1 MSIQFVEVDAKKIY
15 NDIILTFQVALE
27 EVLYPGDER
36 RIFLE
41 QEAQIIVSIYNSI
54 NESAKQNLLRY
65 AKGNVLD
72 CIGEGRDVKRL
83 EEKQAIVTV
92 RFNLASEQRNE
103 IIIPKGTRV
112 TPDGVYFFE
121 TTYEAVILPGE
132 LYIDISAQATI
143 GGAICNGFS
152 PGQIKTLVD
161 TIPFISSVSNIDTS
175 AGGTDREPDDDGINV
190 WSGYRE
196 RIRLSSSVLSTAGH
210 ELGYIYHAKSAD
222 ERIEDISVTSPRDC
236 EVLITVLLKNAQ
248 IPDEDILNKVLEVCS
263 DKKVRPLTDKV
274 SVAAPTQVTYNIELT
289 YYISKEVRPVE
300 ETVIRSNIDKALRA
314 YIEWQSSKMERN
326 INPDKLRQLIL
337 NAGASRIELV
347 SPTYL
352 EVSKTEVAKLG
363 IMNVTYGGL
372 E

>member
-15 NDIILTFQVALE
+15 DDMLLTFQSALE

-41 QEAQIIVSIYNSI
+41 QEAQIIVAIYNSI

-65 AKGNVLD
+65 ARGNALD

-83 EEKQAIVTV
+83 EEKQATVTV
-92 RFNLASEQRNE
+92 RFNLPSAQSNK
-103 IIIPKGTRV
+103 IVIPKGTRV
-112 TPDGVYFFE
+112 TPDGMYFFE
-121 TTYEAVILPGE
+121 TIYEEEILPGE
-132 LYIDISAQATI
+132 LYRDISTQATI
-143 GGAICNGFS
+143 GGSICNGFS

-161 TIPFISSVSNIDTS
+161 TIPFISSVINIDTS
-175 AGGTDREPDDDGINV
+175 TGGSDREPDDDGTNV

-196 RIRLSSSVLSTAGH
+196 RIRLSSSILSTAGH

-222 ERIEDISVTSPRDC
+222 ERIEDVSVTSPRDC

-248 IPDEDILNKVLEVCS
+248 MPDQDILNKVLEVCS

-274 SVAAPTQVTYNIELT
+274 SVAAPTQITYNIDLT

-300 ETVIRSNIDKALRA
+300 ETVIRSNIDKALSD
-314 YIEWQSSKMERN
+314 YIEWQSNKMERN

-337 NAGASRIELV
+337 NAGACRIELV
-347 SPTYL
+347 SPTYT
-352 EVSKTEVAKLG
+352 EVAKTEVAKLG
-363 IMNVTYGGL
+363 TVNATYGGL